1 MAIKY
6 TEQYSD
12 KKVTVKHEGCVIE
25 LRTFNAR
32 RNMSDTLDYTDFR
45 DVECTEALVY
55 VGRVI
60 SAFDY
65 AEGKHV
71 ERPAL
76 PLERFAWVD
85 CSNHFTWRGSDIVT
99 VEVDAFPFGIVK
111 NPEMLE
117 DYGQWMTARD
127 EQEQRRA
134 EAQAAADIAEQ
145 ARKAQEEKDRPVK
158 GKRMVVFKGR
168 KVPVGYTGT
177 VAFITASGNVLLKKD
192 SEWQDRKAD
201 GVWVM
206 KHNLKAV

>member
-6 TEQYSD
+6 TNSHT
-12 KKVTVKHEGCVIE
+12 KKITAKYEGCVIE
-25 LRTFNAR
+25 VRSFVSR

-45 DVECTEALVY
+45 DVECMEALVY
-55 VGRVI
+55 EGRVTN
-60 SAFDY
+60 AWD
-65 AEGKHV
+65 AVEGKYV

-85 CSNHFTWRGSDIVT
+85 CSNHFTWRGADLAIA
-99 VEVDAFPFGIVK
+99 EVDAFPFGVVQ

-117 DYGQWMTARD
+117 DYGLYLTAKD
-127 EQEQRRA
+127 EQTQKRV
-134 EAQAAADIAEQ
+134 EAQAAADLVEQ

-158 GKRMVVFKGR
+158 GKRMVVFRGR
-168 KVPVGYTGT
+168 KVPVGYAGT
-177 VAFITASGNVLLKKD
+177 VAFITASGNVLLKKHD
-192 SEWQDRKAD
+192 QWQDRKAD